1 MAVSKAILV
10 KVTAANGDGP
20 YLINPVKIIM
30 VCGASK
36 EEEGKIVPTDG
47 THILLEEGIVRH
59 VLEPLDFFEK
69 LLAK

>member
-1 MAVSKAILV
+1 MANKKVLV

-20 YLINPVKIIM
+20 YLINPTKIIM

-36 EEEGKIVPTDG
+36 EEDGKVVPTDG
-47 THILLEEGIVRH
+47 THILLEESIVRH
-59 VLEPLDFFEK
+59 VMEPLDFFEK